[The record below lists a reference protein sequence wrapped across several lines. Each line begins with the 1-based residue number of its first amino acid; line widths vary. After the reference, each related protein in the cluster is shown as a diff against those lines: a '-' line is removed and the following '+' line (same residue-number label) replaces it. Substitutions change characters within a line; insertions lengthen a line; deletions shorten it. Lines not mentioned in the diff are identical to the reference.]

1 MGRERIVDKD
11 NKKQTTN
18 DDDQGDQGPRAECL
32 MCNPANVRGPF
43 DERADR

>member
-18 DDDQGDQGPRAECL
+18 GDDQSDRGPRAECPV
-32 MCNPANVRGPF
+32 CNPANVHGLL
-43 DERADR
+43 DECADF